1 MNVTQSTMVLND
13 LNTFCTNLDPQIS
26 AALVSNFGTHIDAAV
41 LAALGN
47 QSTGMSIG
55 QINKLNPADLYST
68 LNTLSNVQGWSEGQ
82 AKAVVQALI
91 SSGLIQ
97 INSQSDLEKL
107 GSLVVGVPASVIH
120 AISGSQLISASRN
133 PTFLENLMA
142 SPDIIQQTF
151 VTQIISVNSSSE
163 AIIQNVPD
171 QFATQIPPYRLVGFS
186 NNADIIRTLNKKT
199 WKAQQAELF
208 FNIIADESATAV
220 LGGPNNVSS
229 SVLQGFTC
237 TGVRNVN
244 PAQVE
249 KLIKACR
256 RTGKNRVPLEEA
268 QLTCM
273 YNYVKG
279 ESDANSFSLFPPDV
293 LMYYDYSVVPQD
305 NCRDYFTQMA
315 GGNFFVFSSVLSYLK
330 TNLFANARNCLEIT
344 NTVLTKDNIIVLGN
358 MCCTLDGPYI
368 TNSDPYILEQMKNC
382 PDLTP
387 TQSAAVQTILLS
399 GTSQYGATSTWN
411 DQTLMNL
418 EILPLHM
425 NSDFFN
431 IFDKVTTKKYFK
443 GFLPSLKRKGV
454 GLQKMRRLK
463 EQIRLHSSSKRSKRA
478 AVNEC
483 TVGIITAVTISDE
496 TFPYYD
502 YSDINQFDS
511 CLSAAIV
518 KDNLDVITSKVDT
531 VDYLRI
537 VLNKLNEAYPSS
549 VPEDQVQLLGPASRV
564 ATTDDINKW
573 NITQIDTLSALMD
586 SSNGPWDPSLA
597 KAIITKYLSK
607 AENKLGSAELN
618 VIGGVNLCSL
628 DIDVLKSIS
637 TQSIK

>member
-1 MNVTQSTMVLND
+1 
-13 LNTFCTNLDPQIS
+13 
-26 AALVSNFGTHIDAAV
+26 
-41 LAALGN
+41 
-47 QSTGMSIG
+47 
-55 QINKLNPADLYST
+55 
-68 LNTLSNVQGWSEGQ
+68 
-82 AKAVVQALI
+82 
-91 SSGLIQ
+91 
-97 INSQSDLEKL
+97 
-107 GSLVVGVPASVIH
+107 
-120 AISGSQLISASRN
+120 
-133 PTFLENLMA
+133 
-142 SPDIIQQTF
+142 
-151 VTQIISVNSSSE
+151 

-171 QFATQIPPYRLVGFS
+171 QFATQIPPYRKCFAIGFQC
-186 NNADIIRTLNKKT
+186 IH
-199 WKAQQAELF
+199 
-208 FNIIADESATAV
+208 NILCASS
-220 LGGPNNVSS
+220 VSS

-399 GTSQYGATSTWN
+399 GTSQYGYVNSSNT
-411 DQTLMNL
+411 TLYFEFLKYHKSCASLSPQPLVSIIFCFSPTKIKMSVSLRYLLCGFVLNQFTML
-418 EILPLHM
+418 MIL
-425 NSDFFN
+425 SC
-431 IFDKVTTKKYFK
+431 V
-443 GFLPSLKRKGV
+443 S
-454 GLQKMRRLK
+454 
-463 EQIRLHSSSKRSKRA
+463 
-478 AVNEC
+478 VNEC

-537 VLNKLNEAYPSS
+537 VLNKLNE
-549 VPEDQVQLLGPASRV
+549 VGDHQVQLLGPASRV

-586 SSNGPWDPSLA
+586 SSNGPWDPSLVREQ
-597 KAIITKYLSK
+597 AIITKYLSK

-637 TQSIK
+637 TQIADDVTSFQLTKSYMSRCTHSHILTACRNKRKKNTKLSFGLQRVQI